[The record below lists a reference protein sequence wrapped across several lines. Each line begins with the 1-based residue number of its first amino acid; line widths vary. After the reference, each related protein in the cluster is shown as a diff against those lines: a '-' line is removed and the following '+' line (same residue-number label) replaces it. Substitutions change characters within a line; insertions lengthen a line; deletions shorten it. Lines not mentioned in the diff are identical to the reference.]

1 MTNYSSPHIIATV
14 ARREI
19 RNSLRSKGIMLTLV
33 LVLVALVG
41 GIMFGSHQLNSPGA
55 AAKKTV
61 AVSNIDPTIFEG
73 TGFTA
78 ISVANAEAGKQM
90 VTDGDAAAAFF
101 LDSDTLDF
109 IHKGTAFSELETLAQ
124 TVSQQISLYRALETV
139 GVSPAQLAASA
150 PMLSVTEHYLE
161 ADNDD
166 RANRNQWNVWA
177 ALIGIVI
184 LMLALTLF
192 ANSVGS
198 RVTEEK
204 SSRIIELIVASVKPT
219 DFLSGKIL
227 GNVVFGTVAMG
238 IIIGC
243 GAIALK
249 VSGILG
255 DNQFSWSIAPAL
267 LVAFVLG
274 ITFFSSL
281 YAAAGAMVQRTEDLQ
296 STQSPIMLLIFAVLY
311 TPTVF
316 FTQLDSTWM
325 RIIAWIPPFSIGH
338 APLQYAAGNMTSL
351 QFSLSMLFMF
361 ALTLIVIRASAR
373 IYTTAILYNG
383 APLKWLQVLKPRRK

>member
-1 MTNYSSPHIIATV
+1 M
-14 ARREI
+14 
-19 RNSLRSKGIMLTLV
+19 
-33 LVLVALVG
+33 
-41 GIMFGSHQLNSPGA
+41 
-55 AAKKTV
+55 
-61 AVSNIDPTIFEG
+61 
-73 TGFTA
+73 
-78 ISVANAEAGKQM
+78 
-90 VTDGDAAAAFF
+90 
-101 LDSDTLDF
+101 
-109 IHKGTAFSELETLAQ
+109 
-124 TVSQQISLYRALETV
+124 
-139 GVSPAQLAASA
+139 
-150 PMLSVTEHYLE
+150 
-161 ADNDD
+161 
-166 RANRNQWNVWA
+166 
-177 ALIGIVI
+177 
-184 LMLALTLF
+184 
-192 ANSVGS
+192 
-198 RVTEEK
+198 
-204 SSRIIELIVASVKPT
+204 
-219 DFLSGKIL
+219 
-227 GNVVFGTVAMG
+227 FGTVATG

-351 QFSLSMLFMF
+351 QFILSMLFMF

>member
-78 ISVANAEAGKQM
+78 ISVANAEAGRQM

-101 LDSDTLDF
+101 LDGDTLDF

-150 PMLSVTEHYLE
+150 PMFSVTEHYLE

>member
-78 ISVANAEAGKQM
+78 ISVANAEACRQM
-90 VTDGDAAAAFF
+90 VTDGDAAAAFS